1 MRFVFLYGAQ
11 DGDRPLGGGPT
22 VEVYER
28 PAIHRP
34 VENREVPADTL
45 NIEYRTGYN
54 L

>member
-1 MRFVFLYGAQ
+1 VRFVFLYGAQ
-11 DGDRPLGGGPT
+11 DCDGPLGGGAT

-34 VENREVPADTL
+34 IENREVPADTL
-45 NIEYRTGYN
+45 NIEYRSGYD